1 MTQDIYKKAHVHCT
15 RNRDMLEADTECGC
29 FHCLRVYD
37 PAQIQKWIDN
47 GQTALCPHCG
57 VDSVLGKGAGYPL
70 TDAFLKG
77 MHVRWFGEEL

>member
-57 VDSVLGKGAGYPL
+57 VDSVIGEGAGYPL